1 MVQDFDDQLASL
13 YHQEVVAAMMYYH
26 KVVMTC
32 LAIRHR
38 IVWAPYKTPK
48 GAQEM
53 CYRAPGHFD
62 L

>member
-1 MVQDFDDQLASL
+1 
-13 YHQEVVAAMMYYH
+13 MMYYH

-53 CYRAPGHFD
+53 CYRAPGHPEGEP
-62 L
+62 